1 MNHYLELGHEIIP
14 NQINWITMVD
24 DDVNHTAPLLKDHND
39 QSARLRLRQSIKDNV
54 FVKCEPSSIFYASR
68 DNCDKFIYRISFTGR
83 YEGPIQSKYF
93 AFSETILRN
102 NKPLTFAVFD
112 TNYYDCIERRFGVRC
127 CVERKDWN
135 FFFEN
140 TKSVKS
146 NDSLK
151 MSQDT
156 EVCTWSEYLPFMS
169 YSNIW
174 ALYRMKINHCTVD

>member
-1 MNHYLELGHEIIP
+1 MNHYLELSHEIIP

-54 FVKCEPSSIFYASR
+54 FVKCEPSSIYYASQ
-68 DNCDKFIYRISFTGR
+68 DNCDKFIYRISFTGN

-127 CVERKDWN
+127 CVERKD
-135 FFFEN
+135 
-140 TKSVKS
+140 
-146 NDSLK
+146 
-151 MSQDT
+151 
-156 EVCTWSEYLPFMS
+156 
-169 YSNIW
+169 
-174 ALYRMKINHCTVD
+174 